1 MNEIESRF
9 KDPESKN
16 KLKTLKTDAQKQ
28 IQRNKIIMKDL
39 IVKSFMRRSQ
49 GRDEEED
56 QGRYME
62 GGVIHHQNFG
72 AEEGKNKNSVI
83 TDRSNDQQFQNQV
96 EEDM

>member
-16 KLKTLKTDAQKQ
+16 KLKTIKADAQKQ

-49 GRDEEED
+49 G
-56 QGRYME
+56 
-62 GGVIHHQNFG
+62 
-72 AEEGKNKNSVI
+72 KNH
-83 TDRSNDQQFQNQV
+83 
-96 EEDM
+96 

>member
-62 GGVIHHQNFG
+62 GGVIHH
-72 AEEGKNKNSVI
+72 
-83 TDRSNDQQFQNQV
+83 
-96 EEDM
+96 